1 MSWQNPPSF
10 LNKLTAS
17 QQGGNRGAQLWGVDF
32 KGTLYT
38 IYQETPGGQWS
49 SWKGPDWNGA
59 NRPKQVYELAACQ
72 RHDGTVQL
80 WVLDMKRQLWTTW
93 QNSPGGNWNG
103 WHNDWN
109 RPPGTFK
116 FKKIA
121 ASQLQQTSG
130 QPARFWGITEDG
142 ILTSCAEIAPAGNWG
157 GWGDWKKTPED
168 SRWIEVTACKQG
180 DGKGAI
186 WAIDTKKQLWGM
198 GQVSPGG
205 DWGTWTGPNWLNA
218 PKVGNIAAVELGG
231 EMGACIWALTD
242 NYKTIFNWQTKPG
255 ANNWWGWGQGDN
267 EDKMR
272 AYEITA
278 AGQNNKRQIVWVIS
292 LKQTLHAMTTDNT
305 SPNGWQRFWTPPPPE
320 NK

>member
-1 MSWQNPPSF
+1 MSWQNPPSA

-17 QQGGNRGAQLWGVDF
+17 QQGGNRGAQLWGVDV

-49 SWKGPDWNGA
+49 GWKGSDWNGA
-59 NRPKQVYELAACQ
+59 KRPKQIYELAACQ

-103 WHNDWN
+103 WQENWN
-109 RPPGTFK
+109 PPPGKFR

-142 ILTSCAEIAPAGNWG
+142 ILTSCAEIVPAGNWG
-157 GWGDWKKTPED
+157 GWGDWKKTSED

-180 DGKGAI
+180 DGKGAV

-198 GQVSPGG
+198 GQASPGG
-205 DWGTWTGPNWLNA
+205 DWGAWTGPNWLNA
-218 PKVGNIAAVELGG
+218 PKVSNIAAVEIGG
-231 EMGACIWALTD
+231 QKGASIWALTD
-242 NYKTIFNWQTKPG
+242 DYKAIFNTQMKPG
-255 ANNWWGWGQGDN
+255 TNNWWGWSEGDFEN
-267 EDKMR
+267 KMR

-278 AGQNNKRQIVWVIS
+278 AGQNNGNQVAWVIS
-292 LKQTLHAMTTDNT
+292 LQQTLHVMGTAS
-305 SPNGWQRFWTPPPPE
+305 SPPDWQRYWDPPAPE
-320 NK
+320 EKK